1 MGDLRASLVKSMFYS
16 ILVINLFQDVR
27 EEVYNE
33 YFGAQK
39 AVTRVLQ
46 RKSVTKAIGRA

>member
-1 MGDLRASLVKSMFYS
+1 MYYYRLE
-16 ILVINLFQDVR
+16 INLFQDVR

-33 YFGAQK
+33 YFGTQK

-46 RKSVTKAIGRA
+46 RKTVTKAIGRPT